1 MNNDLLDDFSHKLD
15 KMNTIIV
22 TTLKLVVSRCKLTLE
37 GNAKS

>member
-15 KMNTIIV
+15 KMNRIIV
-22 TTLKLVVSRCKLTLE
+22 TTLKLVSQCKLTLE